1 MKILPLI
8 LFFMIFII
16 ALVFSI
22 SNFQAVE
29 INLYFTSISLPLA
42 LALTIELFAGI
53 AIGYFIAFFQI
64 LKLKSQYAQLN
75 KKYKRI
81 EEN

>member
-1 MKILPLI
+1 MKKIAALF
-8 LFFMIFII
+8 LFFIIFIL
-16 ALVFSI
+16 ALVFSV

-29 INLYFTSISLPLA
+29 IHLYFTSISLPLA

-53 AIGYFIAFFQI
+53 AIGYFIAFMQI
-64 LKLKSQYAQLN
+64 VKLKSQYSQLH

-81 EEN
+81 EK

>member
-1 MKILPLI
+1 MKILALL
-8 LFFMIFII
+8 LFFLIFIL
-16 ALVFSI
+16 ALVFSV
-22 SNFQAVE
+22 SNFQTVE
-29 INLYFTSISLPLA
+29 INLYFTSISLPLV

-81 EEN
+81 EQD